1 MEAWLRMRTNII
13 KMASYEEVGEDSP
26 PYPDPLESLPYW
38 GHGPGEDITSLPEGW
53 EARVTPEGRVFFIKW
68 GLGVLT
74 ISEHKIL
81 FFLSSNY

>member
-1 MEAWLRMRTNII
+1 MRTNII

-53 EARVTPEGRVFFIKW
+53 EARVTPEGRVFFIK
-68 GLGVLT
+68 
-74 ISEHKIL
+74 
-81 FFLSSNY
+81 